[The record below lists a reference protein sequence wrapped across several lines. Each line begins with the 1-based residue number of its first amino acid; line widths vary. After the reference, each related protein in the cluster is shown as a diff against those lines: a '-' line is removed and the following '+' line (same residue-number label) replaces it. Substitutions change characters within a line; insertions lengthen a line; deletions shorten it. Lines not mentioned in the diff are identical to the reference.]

1 MKKTFRH
8 VQAQQIN
15 LGMDESNEFRSFKY
29 IPVTETLMSLFQD
42 ESIRHHYLNPR
53 QNNREGYYCDISSGE
68 VYQKNPFFNCDT
80 HAQALQLIL
89 FQDAF
94 EVVNPLGSAKKKH
107 KILGVYLSCG
117 NIYPENRSTV
127 DVMQLILLCKESDF
141 KYFGQ
146 EKIFAPLLR
155 DLKYLEE
162 TGIDLG
168 FAEKIKASVVCI
180 TGDNLGSHCIGGF
193 VENFSTA
200 KYMCRYCLIS
210 IDDLRNKDIYAV
222 NFEQRTPANYQESVA
237 LVEASENMPNHK
249 GIKFDSVFNSLSTFH
264 VCTPGLPPC
273 LGHDLFE
280 GVVKHDVKLI
290 LDHLIKDKQLF
301 SFKAFNVAVKKFSFK
316 GSDLNSKP
324 NSINENA
331 DNIGGHAMQN
341 WCLLRFMP
349 LIVCEVLNVDIDDS
363 DSVFNMLLLLHEIVE
378 IVVAQAIDEANIAS
392 LSVLVE
398 CYLTERSKCFP
409 NERVRPKHHYLTH
422 YPELIQKFG
431 PLIHVWGMRFE
442 SKHAYFK
449 QCVRTSKNFI
459 NVAGML
465 AEKHQLLQAYYTAGT
480 LLPDPV
486 EVKQQ
491 TSVFE
496 PDLYKD
502 SIRDGVRRSHLLPG
516 GTFYVS
522 NEATLR
528 GQSYKNG
535 MVVIMKDDLYK
546 LIGGKI
552 MMILSEK
559 DETNVTL
566 VVNEIHCI
574 RKPGRY
580 FEIKHPTREI
590 VHVTRI
596 SDLYSWYPLQPYRLH
611 GLEYIV
617 LKQRLV
623 DVNVS

>member
-1 MKKTFRH
+1 
-8 VQAQQIN
+8 
-15 LGMDESNEFRSFKY
+15 
-29 IPVTETLMSLFQD
+29 
-42 ESIRHHYLNPR
+42 
-53 QNNREGYYCDISSGE
+53 
-68 VYQKNPFFNCDT
+68 
-80 HAQALQLIL
+80 
-89 FQDAF
+89 
-94 EVVNPLGSAKKKH
+94 
-107 KILGVYLSCG
+107 
-117 NIYPENRSTV
+117 
-127 DVMQLILLCKESDF
+127 
-141 KYFGQ
+141 
-146 EKIFAPLLR
+146 
-155 DLKYLEE
+155 
-162 TGIDLG
+162 
-168 FAEKIKASVVCI
+168 
-180 TGDNLGSHCIGGF
+180 
-193 VENFSTA
+193 
-200 KYMCRYCLIS
+200 
-210 IDDLRNKDIYAV
+210 
-222 NFEQRTPANYQESVA
+222 
-237 LVEASENMPNHK
+237 MPNHK

-331 DNIGGHAMQN
+331 DNIGGHPMQN

-398 CYLTERSKCFP
+398 FYLTERSKCFP
-409 NERVRPKHHYLTH
+409 NERVTPKHHYLTH

-431 PLIHVWGMRFE
+431 PLIHVWDMRFE

-449 QCVRTSKNFI
+449 QCVRTSTNFI

-522 NEATLR
+522 NEATVR

-552 MMILSEK
+552 MMVLSEK

-580 FEIKHPTREI
+580 FEI
-590 VHVTRI
+590 
-596 SDLYSWYPLQPYRLH
+596 
-611 GLEYIV
+611 
-617 LKQRLV
+617 
-623 DVNVS
+623 VSE